1 LAIICPRCRAENS
14 TDSVYCSRCGTVLV
28 TTPKDLPGEEK
39 TLDFS
44 PDTMVISGGALKT
57 GTLFAGRYKII
68 EKVGEGGMGQVYK
81 ALDTEIDTKVAL
93 KLIAPEIASSKRT
106 IERFRNELRIAR
118 TISHKNVTRMFD
130 LGKEA
135 GNYFIT
141 MEYVEG
147 QDLGGMM
154 AMAKQLSLGTAVG
167 IARQVCAGLAEA
179 HRLGVVH
186 RDIKPGNIMIDRN
199 GNVKI
204 MDFGIARSAERKGMT
219 EAGALVGTP
228 GYMSPEQVEGKTV
241 DHRSDIYSL
250 GIVMF
255 EMLTGKLPF
264 TGETPLEAA
273 IKRTWEA
280 PPDPKELNVLI
291 PDSLVQA
298 IMRCLAKDR
307 EKRFQHVEELL
318 AALDLIAAG
327 LDSSGTAFRP
337 GRKRLPTGTK
347 KIFLKALRTAA
358 LAAAFVLLAAL
369 IFLWT
374 HRERTPSAQR
384 IDMLV
389 VLPFENLGLPEDD
402 YFADGVTEEITN
414 RLSAL
419 QGLGVISRTSA
430 VLYKKTDKSIRQI
443 GRELGVDYVLEGTI
457 RWERS
462 KESRGRV
469 RILPQLIRVSDD
481 TQIWSKRYDLV
492 IADIFAVQTEIAE
505 DVTRELDVVVLEPE
519 REALLANPT
528 RNVEA
533 YDHYLRAAE
542 IKNRAYLNQ
551 DAAEYGQV
559 IEQLEEAVRLDP
571 SFYQAYLLLFSLHM
585 QVHFV
590 GIDQTPERLEKAKNA
605 LDEAVAL
612 QPNIP
617 EVQAALAYYYSRVLG
632 DDERAL
638 AIYETVYRA
647 RPNFSPIP
655 LAGLQLRQGK
665 AQEAIANYRKAFKL
679 DPRSSQ
685 SAHMLGRLYAWVGKY
700 EESKQW
706 FERAL
711 AIWPD
716 LYYSKLGLARLPLLA
731 RGDTKESRSLLE
743 QLPQHRLTAYN
754 LYLLNL
760 LDRKYDDAVVRLA
773 ATSYDFFAEANFYIP
788 VDLAYASIYH
798 EKKES
803 ELMRTYAERARRTL
817 AEALAGNPDDARY
830 HASLG
835 LAYAYL
841 GRREEAIW
849 EGKAAVEL
857 VSVAK
862 DAFEGPRGVLNL
874 ALIYTIVGEYDNA
887 VTELEYL
894 MSIPCGNNYSPA
906 LLRIDPQWDPLRSNP
921 EFQALLR

>member
-1 LAIICPRCRAENS
+1 LAIICPKCRAENS
-14 TDSVYCSRCGTVLV
+14 MDSVYCMRCGTALV
-28 TTPKDLPGEEK
+28 ITPKEQPGEER
-39 TLDFS
+39 TLDYS
-44 PDTMVISGGALKT
+44 PDTMVISREALKT
-57 GTLFAGRYKII
+57 GTIFAGRYQII
-68 EKVGEGGMGQVYK
+68 EKLGEGGMGQVYK

-93 KLIAPEIASSKRT
+93 KLIAPEIASNSRT

-130 LGKEA
+130 LGKES

-154 AMAKQLSLGTAVG
+154 AMTKQLSLGTAIG
-167 IARQVCAGLAEA
+167 IAQQVCAGLAEA

-186 RDIKPGNIMIDRN
+186 RDIKPGNIMIDRD

-204 MDFGIARSAERKGMT
+204 MDFGIARSTERKGMT

-228 GYMSPEQVEGKTV
+228 GYMSPEQVEGKDV
-241 DHRSDIYSL
+241 DQRSDIYSL

-280 PPDPKELNVLI
+280 PRDPKELNVLI
-291 PDSLVQA
+291 PDNLVQV
-298 IMRCLAKDR
+298 IMRCLNKDR
-307 EKRFQHVEELL
+307 EKRFQQAKDLL
-318 AALDLIAAG
+318 SALELIAAG
-327 LDSSGTAFRP
+327 LDSSGAVLRP
-337 GRKRLPTGTK
+337 RRRRL
-347 KIFLKALRTAA
+347 AA
-358 LAAAFVLLAAL
+358 LAKKTFSKPRSMATLAAALALLAAL

-374 HRERTPSAQR
+374 YKERPTSAQR

-419 QGLGVISRTSA
+419 HGLGLISRTSA

-457 RWERS
+457 RWDRGE
-462 KESRGRV
+462 EGRGRV
-469 RILPQLIRVSDD
+469 RISPRLIRVSDD
-481 TQIWSKRYDLV
+481 TQIWSKRYDQV
-492 IADIFAVQTEIAE
+492 IADIFSVQSEIAE
-505 DVTRELDVVVLEPE
+505 DVTRELDIVVLEPE
-519 REALLANPT
+519 REALRANPT

-533 YDHYLRAAE
+533 YDHYLRGME
-542 IKNRAYLNQ
+542 IRSRAYLNQ

-559 IEQLEEAVRLDP
+559 IAQLEEATRLDP
-571 SFYQAYLLLFSLHM
+571 GFYQAYLLLFELHM
-585 QVHFV
+585 QIHNV
-590 GIDQTPERLEKAKNA
+590 GIDQTPERLEKAKTA
-605 LDEAVAL
+605 LDEALAL
-612 QPNIP
+612 QPDLP

-632 DDERAL
+632 DDDRAL
-638 AIYETVYRA
+638 AIYEAVYRA

-655 LAGLQLRQGK
+655 LAGLQVRQGK
-665 AQEAIANYRKAFKL
+665 WQEAIANYHKAFRL

-700 EESKQW
+700 EESKHW

-731 RGDTKESRSLLE
+731 EGDTKESRSLLE
-743 QLPQHRLTAYN
+743 KLPQHRLTEYN
-754 LYLLNL
+754 FFLLNL
-760 LDRKYDDAVVRLA
+760 LDRRYDDAVIRLT

-788 VDLAYASIYH
+788 VDLAYASVYH
-798 EKKES
+798 EKKEQ
-803 ELMRTYAERARRTL
+803 ELMRTYAERARQALAKAL
-817 AEALAGNPDDARY
+817 AENPDDARY
-830 HASLG
+830 HACLG

-841 GRREEAIW
+841 GQREEAIR
-849 EGKAAVEL
+849 EGKTALDL
-857 VSVAK
+857 VPVAK
-862 DAFEGPRGVLNL
+862 DAFEGPRGLMNL
-874 ALIYTIVGEYDNA
+874 ALIYTIVGEYENA
-887 VTELEYL
+887 VSQLEYL
-894 MSIPCGNNYSPA
+894 MSIPCGNNFSPA

-921 EFQALLR
+921 RFQALLR

>member
-1 LAIICPRCRAENS
+1 MAIICPRCRAENS
-14 TDSVYCSRCGTVLV
+14 TDSVYCSRCGTALV
-28 TTPKDLPGEEK
+28 TAPKDLPGEEK

-44 PDTMVISGGALKT
+44 PDRMLISPETLKT
-57 GTLFAGRYKII
+57 GTLFARRYKII

-93 KLIAPEIASSKRT
+93 KLIAPEIASSGRT

-130 LGKEA
+130 LGKES

-186 RDIKPGNIMIDRN
+186 RDIKPGNIMIDRD

-204 MDFGIARSAERKGMT
+204 MDFGIARSTERRGMT
-219 EAGALVGTP
+219 EAGTLVGTP
-228 GYMSPEQVEGKTV
+228 GYMSPEQVEGKAV
-241 DHRSDIYSL
+241 DYRSDIYSL

-273 IKRTWEA
+273 IKRTWKE
-280 PPDPKELNVLI
+280 PPDPKELNAMI
-291 PDSLVQA
+291 PDSLVQV

-307 EKRFQHVEELL
+307 EERFQHVEELL
-318 AALDLIAAG
+318 SALDSIAAG
-327 LDSSGTAFRP
+327 LDSSGARFLP
-337 GRKRLPTGTK
+337 GRKRLATRAK
-347 KIFLKALRTAA
+347 KMYLKPRRMAA
-358 LAAAFVLLAAL
+358 LLGVFVLLAAL

-389 VLPFENLGLPEDD
+389 VLPFENLGLSEDD
-402 YFADGVTEEITN
+402 YFSDGMTEEITN
-414 RLSAL
+414 RLSSL

-462 KESRGRV
+462 EEGRGRV
-469 RILPQLIRVSDD
+469 RILPRLIRVSDD

-492 IADIFAVQTEIAE
+492 IGDIFSVQSEIAE

-519 REALLANPT
+519 RETLQANPT
-528 RNVEA
+528 RNIDA

-542 IKNRAYLNQ
+542 IRNRAYLDQ
-551 DAAEYGQV
+551 DAEEYGQV

-571 SFYQAYLLLFSLHM
+571 SFYQAYLLLFHLHM
-585 QVHFV
+585 QIHNV
-590 GIDQTPERLEKAKNA
+590 GIDQTPERLEEAKAA
-605 LDEAVAL
+605 LDKALAL
-612 QPNIP
+612 QPDLP
-617 EVQAALAYYYSRVLG
+617 EVQAALAGYYSQVLG
-632 DDERAL
+632 DNDRAL
-638 AIYETVYRA
+638 AIYEKVYRA
-647 RPNFSPIP
+647 RPNFSPLP
-655 LAGLQLRQGK
+655 LASLQLRQGK
-665 AQEAIANYRKAFKL
+665 WQEAIANYHKAFKL

-716 LYYSKLGLARLPLLA
+716 LYYSRLGLARLPLLA

-743 QLPQHRLTAYN
+743 QLPQHRLTEYN
-754 LYLLNL
+754 WFLLNL
-760 LDRKYDDAVVRLA
+760 LDRKYDDAVVRLT

-798 EKKES
+798 EKKEP
-803 ELMRTYAERARRTL
+803 ELMRTYAERARQTL
-817 AEALAGNPDDARY
+817 AAALAENPDDARY

-841 GRREEAIW
+841 GRREEAIR
-849 EGKAAVEL
+849 EGKTAVEL
-857 VSVAK
+857 MPVAK
-862 DAFEGPRGVLNL
+862 NAFEGPRGVLNL
-874 ALIYTIVGEYDNA
+874 ALIYTVVGEYESA

-894 MSIPCGNNYSPA
+894 MSIPCGNNYSTA

-921 EFQALLR
+921 GFQDLLR